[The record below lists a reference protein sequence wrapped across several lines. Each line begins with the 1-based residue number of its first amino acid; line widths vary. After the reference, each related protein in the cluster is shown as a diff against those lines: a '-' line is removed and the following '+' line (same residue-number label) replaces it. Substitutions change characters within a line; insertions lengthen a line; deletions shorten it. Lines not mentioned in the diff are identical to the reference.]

1 MAEDVQYQIDENAQV
16 LIIFLREE
24 HADSE
29 GAILTAEKDGLKIT
43 GLGSSADPHSG
54 KIEKRN

>member
-29 GAILTAEKDGLKIT
+29 GAILTAEKNGPKIT
-43 GLGSSADPHSG
+43 GLGSSAEPLSDRINQH
-54 KIEKRN
+54 